1 MQKIKIIPKISLS
14 KKKKKKF
21 KITTDL
27 KWYPWMQIFQN
38 FKSNYFLLISFYFQI
53 YWFENKK
60 KRQTNDAQSRKIIS
74 LPKIP
79 L

>member
-14 KKKKKKF
+14 KKKKNSK
-21 KITTDL
+21 L
-27 KWYPWMQIFQN
+27 RPRYPWMQIFQN

>member
-1 MQKIKIIPKISLS
+1 
-14 KKKKKKF
+14 
-21 KITTDL
+21 
-27 KWYPWMQIFQN
+27 MQIFQN

-53 YWFENKK
+53 YSFENKK

>member
-14 KKKKKKF
+14 KKKKKF

-27 KWYPWMQIFQN
+27 KWYPWIQIFQN

-53 YWFENKK
+53 YCFENKK
-60 KRQTNDAQSRKIIS
+60 KRQTNDAHSRKIIS